1 LLLYFCVGT
10 NIRSSPGNPL
20 FELLKRFDQ
29 TEAVRNLPGNREENM
44 KHNPLFRLFALITFI
59 LMITTAGFAQS
70 QATTGNIE
78 GRVLDPREAAVPGA
92 SVVATNQE
100 TGFAKTATTNED
112 GTFSIIL
119 LPPGSYT
126 VRAGAPG
133 FAQSET
139 KNVTVN
145 VGGRTPLALNLS
157 VGGATGT
164 VTVSS
169 EAPAIETTVTSVST
183 TINSRAIENL
193 PVNGRNYLD
202 FATLTP
208 GVIRDQNREGDLSVG
223 GQKGTLN
230 SLQVDGADN
239 NNTFFGQ
246 SFGRTGTRPPYQ
258 FSEDSVQEFQVNQ
271 NGFSAEFGR
280 SGGAVINVV
289 TKSGTNS
296 FHGGAFEFFR
306 DESLNAQTP
315 QLKASQFQRRLPNK
329 RPPLQINQFGARVG
343 GPIKQNKA
351 FFFFTYDGQRQKLP
365 NFLDPPNF
373 FAQPANIQAL
383 LLPKLSLYQ
392 INRDQDVFMVK
403 TDIAINQDNQ
413 LSLRLNHQ
421 HFTGK
426 NNEFTGTL
434 GTQEHS
440 GDSVAKTTTF
450 SGSLVSTLSSKVT
463 NELRFQVAKDREP
476 GAANSTQPEAQIN
489 TGSGFLLIGRNNF
502 SPRETTIKRLQLID
516 NVSYLRGRHNF
527 KAGIDVNR
535 DRIFNFFPGFFS
547 GQYTFTYASFGTNT
561 PSAFSQSF
569 AGAGT
574 TGATTHPNST
584 DFAVFVQDDIKVTPK
599 LTFNLGVRYDKQIL
613 ARPPVQ
619 NTDAALLA
627 AGLDTSRQPNDGNN
641 FGPRAGFSYAPN
653 EKTVIRGGYGIFYA
667 RTTAIMLG
675 TAHSNNG
682 INILGVTLSCSA
694 VPNPC
699 PTYPSVF
706 TTAPTGG
713 ANIPN
718 LFLFAKN
725 YQQPY
730 VQQGR
735 IGVEREFVK
744 NITFSVTYLYFRGV
758 HLSRTRD
765 INLLAP
771 VATNAVD
778 AVTAQTFTVQ
788 RFPGASFTA
797 SAPSRPFT
805 RFNRINLFENSANS
819 RYNGLAIQGRRRFS
833 PTHLLPF
840 FEGSGSQFLLS
851 YTFSKAEDDKPDQTS
866 VVPGGGDDSKV
877 AQNPFDLRDEWSY
890 SDADQRHRFVF
901 SSIFEVGRVK
911 SQNKLL
917 RLLFNDYTLS
927 GITQMQ
933 SGLAYSAQVG
943 ADINRDGNSRDDRVP
958 GFARNSFRSPAT
970 YQTDTRI
977 TRTIRL
983 GETMKLRLILE
994 GFNIWNRANVGLA
1007 PGGGYFSFVNINQY
1021 SAFTAVAA
1029 TSTLTL
1035 TRPAA
1040 STAFG
1045 LPRSINTPRHVQLA
1059 IKFDF

>member
-1 LLLYFCVGT
+1 MKNNTLFKAFVLLTC
-10 NIRSSPGNPL
+10 
-20 FELLKRFDQ
+20 LLIF
-29 TEAVRNLPGNREENM
+29 TAVM
-44 KHNPLFRLFALITFI
+44 
-59 LMITTAGFAQS
+59 AQS

-78 GRVLDPREAAVPGA
+78 GRVLDPKGAAIPGA
-92 SVVATNQE
+92 TIVAVNQD
-100 TGFAKTATTNED
+100 TGLEKTTTTNDE
-112 GTFSIIL
+112 GGFSLIL
-119 LPPGSYT
+119 LPPGNYT
-126 VRAGAPG
+126 VRANANG
-133 FAQSET
+133 FAQSEI
-139 KNVTVN
+139 KNVNVH
-145 VGGRTPLALNLS
+145 VGGRTPLDLNLT

-169 EAPAIETTVTSVST
+169 EAPAIETSVTSVST

-258 FSEDSVQEFQVNQ
+258 FSEESVQEFQVNQ

-280 SGGAVINVV
+280 AGGAVINVV

-296 FHGGAFEFFR
+296 FHGGGFEFFR

-329 RPPLQINQFGARVG
+329 RPPLQIHQFGGRLG

-373 FAQPANIQAL
+373 FTQPAAIQTL
-383 LLPKLSLYQ
+383 LLPKLNTYQ
-392 INRDQDVFMVK
+392 INRNQDVFMVK
-403 TDIAINQDNQ
+403 TDIALNKNNQ
-413 LSLRLNHQ
+413 LSLRLNQ
-421 HFTGK
+421 QNFTGK
-426 NNEFTGTL
+426 NNEFSGTL

-440 GDSVAKTTTF
+440 GDSLAKTTTF
-450 SGSLVSTLSSKVT
+450 SGSLVSTLKSNVT
-463 NELRFQVAKDREP
+463 NEFRFQVARDREP
-476 GAANSTQPEAQIN
+476 GQANSTQPEAQIN

-502 SPRETTIKRLQLID
+502 SPRETTIKRWQFVD
-516 NVSYLRGRHNF
+516 NLSIIHGRHNF
-527 KAGIDVNR
+527 KTGIDVNN
-535 DRIFNFFPGFFS
+535 DKIFNFFPGFFS
-547 GQYTFTYASFGTNT
+547 GQYTFSPISGVAVSGYEGFLKNT
-561 PSAFSQSF
+561 PTAFSQSF

-574 TGATTHPNST
+574 TGATTHPNSR
-584 DFAVFVQDDIKVTPK
+584 DFAVFVQDDFKLTPK
-599 LTFNLGVRYDKQIL
+599 LTFNLGLRYDKQIM

-653 EKTVIRGGYGIFYA
+653 EKTVIRGGYGIFYG

-682 INILGVTLSCSA
+682 INILGVTLSCTV

-699 PTYPSVF
+699 PTYPNVF

-718 LFLFAKN
+718 IFLFAKD

-735 IGVEREFVK
+735 IGVERELVK
-744 NITFSVTYLYFRGV
+744 NITLSVTYLYFRGV

-765 INLLAP
+765 INLFAP

-778 AVTAQTFTVQ
+778 SVTGQTFVIQ
-788 RFPGASFTA
+788 RFPGATFAA
-797 SAPSRPFT
+797 SAPVRPFT
-805 RFNRINLFENSANS
+805 RFNRINLFEDSASS

-833 PTHLLPF
+833 PSHLIPF
-840 FEGSGSQFLLS
+840 LEGSGSQFLMS

-877 AQNPFDLRDEWSY
+877 AQNPFDLRDEWGY
-890 SDADQRHRFVF
+890 ADADQRHRLVL
-901 SSIFEVGRVK
+901 SSVFEVGRVK
-911 SQNKLL
+911 SSNKLL
-917 RLLFNDYTLS
+917 RILFNDYTLS
-927 GITQMQ
+927 SITQMQ
-933 SGLAYSAQVG
+933 SGLAYSAQIG
-943 ADINRDGNSRDDRVP
+943 ADLNRDGNSRDDRVP
-958 GFARNSFRSPAT
+958 GFKRNSFRSPAT
-970 YQTDTRI
+970 YQSDTRI

-983 GETMKLRLILE
+983 GETMKLRLIAE
-994 GFNIWNRANVGLA
+994 AFNIWNRANVGLA

-1021 SAFTAVAA
+1021 TGFTAVTA
-1029 TSTLTL
+1029 TNTLTL
-1035 TRPAA
+1035 ARPAA
-1040 STAFG
+1040 SAAFG
-1045 LPRSINTPRHVQLA
+1045 LPRSITTPRQVQLA

>member
-1 LLLYFCVGT
+1 
-10 NIRSSPGNPL
+10 
-20 FELLKRFDQ
+20 
-29 TEAVRNLPGNREENM
+29 M
-44 KHNPLFRLFALITFI
+44 
-59 LMITTAGFAQS
+59 
-70 QATTGNIE
+70 
-78 GRVLDPREAAVPGA
+78 LDPKEAAVPGA

-100 TGFAKTATTNED
+100 TGLEKTATTNDE
-112 GTFSIIL
+112 GGFSIIL
-119 LPPGSYT
+119 LPPGTYT
-126 VRAGAPG
+126 VRASAGG
-133 FAQSET
+133 FAASEI

-145 VGGRTPLALNLS
+145 VGGKTPLDLSLS

-164 VTVSS
+164 VTVNS
-169 EAPAIETTVTSVST
+169 EAPAIETTLTSIST
-183 TINSRAIENL
+183 TVNSRAIENL

-230 SLQVDGADN
+230 NLQVDGADN

-246 SFGRTGTRPPYQ
+246 AFGRTGVRPPYQ
-258 FSEDSVQEFQVNQ
+258 FSEESVQEFQVNQ

-280 SGGAVINVV
+280 AGGAVINVV
-289 TKSGTNS
+289 TKSGTNK
-296 FHGGAFEFFR
+296 FHGGAFEYFR

-329 RPPLQINQFGARVG
+329 RPPLQINQFGARIG
-343 GPIKQNKA
+343 GPIKENKA

-373 FAQPANIQAL
+373 FTQPAAIQTL
-383 LLPKLSLYQ
+383 LLPKLNTYQ
-392 INRDQDVFMVK
+392 VNRNQDVVMVK
-403 TDIAINQDNQ
+403 SDILISKNNQ

-421 HFTGK
+421 NFTGK
-426 NNEFTGTL
+426 NNEFTGSL

-440 GDSVAKTTTF
+440 GDSIAKTTTF
-450 SGSLVSTLSSKVT
+450 SGTLISTLSSKIT
-463 NELRFQVAKDREP
+463 NEFRFQVAKDREP

-502 SPRETTIKRLQLID
+502 SPRETTIKRWQLID
-516 NVSYLRGRHNF
+516 NISVIHGRHNF
-527 KAGIDVNR
+527 KTGIDINN
-535 DRIFNFFPGFFS
+535 DSIFNFFPGFFS
-547 GQYTFTYASFGTNT
+547 GQYTFSPITGVAANGYEGFQRNT
-561 PSAFSQSF
+561 PTAFSQSF

-574 TGATTHPNST
+574 TGATTHPNSR
-584 DFAVFVQDDIKVTPK
+584 DFAVFVQDDIRVTPK
-599 LTFNLGVRYDKQIL
+599 LTLNLGVRYDKQIM

-619 NTDAALLA
+619 NSDAALLA

-641 FGPRAGFSYAPN
+641 FGPRAGFSYAPS
-653 EKTVIRGGYGIFYA
+653 EKTVIRGGYGIFYG

-682 INILGVTLSCSA
+682 INILGVTLSCTL

-699 PTYPSVF
+699 PTYPNIF
-706 TTAPTGG
+706 TTAPTAGN
-713 ANIPN
+713 NIPN
-718 LFLFAKN
+718 ILLFAKN

-735 IGVEREFVK
+735 IGVERELMR
-744 NITFSVTYLYFRGV
+744 NITVSVTYLYFRGV

-765 INLLAP
+765 INLFAP
-771 VATNAVD
+771 VPTNAVD
-778 AVTAQTFTVQ
+778 NVTGQTFTIQ

-797 SAPSRPFT
+797 SLPSRPFT
-805 RFNRINLFENSANS
+805 RFNRINLFESSANS

-833 PTHLLPF
+833 PTHWLPG
-840 FEGSGSQFLLS
+840 FEGGGSQFLLS
-851 YTFSKAEDDKPDQTS
+851 YTLSKAEDDKPDQTS

-901 SSIFEVGRVK
+901 SSVFEVGKVK
-911 SQNKLL
+911 SRNKLL
-917 RLLFNDYTLS
+917 HVLFNDYTLS
-927 GITQMQ
+927 GITQAQ
-933 SGLAYSAQVG
+933 SGFAYSAQIG

-983 GETMKLRLILE
+983 GETMKLRLIAE
-994 GFNIWNRANVGLA
+994 AFNIWNRANVGLA

-1029 TSTLTL
+1029 TNTLTL
-1035 TRPAA
+1035 TRPAPSA
-1040 STAFG
+1040 AFG
-1045 LPRSINTPRHVQLA
+1045 LPRSVITPRQVQLA